1 MKEFKGTKGKW
12 TLHPHASACVCL
24 KGGRVIANCGGYCNS
39 IEFERIAAE
48 NESNAKLI
56 SAAPELLNA
65 CIEALKYVSVEEPAY
80 HTLHAAIDKAL
91 K

>member
-12 TLHPHASACVCL
+12 TLHPHAIACVCL
-24 KGGRVIANCGGYCNS
+24 KGGRVIANCGGDYNS

-48 NESNAKLI
+48 NEANAKLI

-80 HTLHAAIDKAL
+80 HTLHDAIDKAL